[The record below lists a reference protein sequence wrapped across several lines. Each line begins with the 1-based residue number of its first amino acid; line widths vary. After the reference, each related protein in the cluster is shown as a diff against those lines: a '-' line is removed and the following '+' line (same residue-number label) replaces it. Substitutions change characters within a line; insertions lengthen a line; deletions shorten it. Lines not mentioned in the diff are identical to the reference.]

1 MDRIIMALATGFYT
15 GYLPKAPGTWGSL
28 VGLPLHYLLSRL
40 AFQTHLVILGIFFLA
55 AVLIAGSAEKIL
67 DHKDPGVVVID
78 EIMGIL
84 ITLMLAPADFR
95 IWILGFVLFRFFDIA
110 KPFPI
115 SWVDRRING
124 GIGIVMD
131 DVLAGLFSLLVLE
144 GICRLL
150 AV

>member
-40 AFQTHLVILGIFFLA
+40 AFQTHLVILSIFFLA